1 MSVIDLSRLQETLAV
16 HANQGQTALLPALHT
31 AQKMYGFIPIQVAT
45 EVGRILGVP
54 MAEVYGVIDFYSLL
68 YQQPVGD
75 RVLRVCTDPS
85 CALGGGQAILAEV
98 CRRLDIPPGGTSDD
112 GTITVESSHCLG
124 LCDHAPA
131 VLYGENPIG
140 PVDPTNLENLLY
152 ADVTKSISVVDGTIR
167 ILTAHCKN
175 GAATNLAD
183 YEADGGYD
191 ALKISLEST
200 PESVITT
207 IKSSGLVG
215 RGGAAFPTGIKWES
229 AAAAPGDV
237 KYLVCN
243 ADESEPGTF
252 KDRVLMENDPHLV
265 LEGMVIAAYAIGAH
279 KGYIY
284 IRGEYPFVFQVM
296 SNAVEDAQKAGYL
309 GENIQKSGF
318 DFNIEMRLGAGA
330 YICGEETALFESIE
344 GRRGFPRIKPP
355 FPTTDGL
362 FGQPTVINNVE
373 TLSNV
378 PYILKHGAE
387 AYRQLG
393 TTESPGMKLFCL
405 SGDVNQPGLYELP
418 FGVTLREIIFD
429 LGGGIRDNNTLKAVL
444 LGGAAGSFA
453 TPDHLDIPMSFE
465 HLQAAGLPIGSGVV
479 VVFDD
484 TRDIGPV
491 LSQIARFFVH
501 ESCGQCFPCRIG
513 TEQLFKIINKINSG
527 NWVLDDLEKMENLCD
542 LMRTTSLCGLGQS
555 APNPFLSAFKFF
567 RHEMIPYIENESLA
581 EAAQE

>member
-1 MSVIDLSRLQETLAV
+1 MSEIDLSRLRETLEI
-16 HANQGQTALLPALHT
+16 HANQGQTALLPALHS
-31 AQKMYGFIPIQVAT
+31 AQKMYGYISPQVAK
-45 EVGRILGVP
+45 EVGYILGVP
-54 MAEVYGVIDFYSLL
+54 MAEVYGVIDFYTML
-68 YQQPVGD
+68 YQRPVGD

-85 CALGGGQAILAEV
+85 CALGGGHEILANL
-98 CRRLDIPPGGTSDD
+98 CSRLNISPGGTSDD
-112 GTITVESSHCLG
+112 GAITVESSPCLG

-131 VLYGENPIG
+131 VLYDENPIG
-140 PVDPTNLENLLY
+140 PVNPTDIDSLFH
-152 ADVTKSISVVDGTIR
+152 ADVTKSATVFDGTIR
-167 ILTAHCKN
+167 ILTANCTN
-175 GAATNLAD
+175 GKPTKLID
-183 YEADGGYD
+183 YEASGGYE
-191 ALKISLEST
+191 AVRISLASAQQA
-200 PESVITT
+200 VITK

-265 LEGMVIAAYAIGAH
+265 LEGMIIAAYAIGAH
-279 KGYIY
+279 RGYVY
-284 IRGEYPFVFQVM
+284 IRGEYPYVYQIM
-296 SNAVEDAQKAGYL
+296 SDAVEDAREAGYL
-309 GENIQKSGF
+309 GEDILKSGF
-318 DFNIEMRLGAGA
+318 DFDIELRLGAGA

-355 FPTTDGL
+355 FPTTNGL

-373 TLSNV
+373 TLCNV
-378 PYILKHGAE
+378 PHIIKHGAH

-393 TTESPGMKLFCL
+393 TADSPGMKLFCL
-405 SGDVNQPGLYELP
+405 SGDVKRPGLYELP
-418 FGVTLREIIFD
+418 FGVTLRELIFE
-429 LGGGIRDNNTLKAVL
+429 LGGGIRDNNTLKGVL

-465 HLQAAGLPIGSGVV
+465 HLQAAGLQIGSGVV

-484 TRDIGPV
+484 TRELGIV
-491 LSQIARFFVH
+491 LEQIARFFVH

-513 TEQLFKIINKINSG
+513 TEQLHKIIDKINSG
-527 NWVLDDLEKMENLCD
+527 DGCLDDLEKIENLCD

-555 APNPFLSAFKFF
+555 APNPFQSALKFF
-567 RHEMIPYIENESLA
+567 RHEIIPYIENDSFVDVA
-581 EAAQE
+581 